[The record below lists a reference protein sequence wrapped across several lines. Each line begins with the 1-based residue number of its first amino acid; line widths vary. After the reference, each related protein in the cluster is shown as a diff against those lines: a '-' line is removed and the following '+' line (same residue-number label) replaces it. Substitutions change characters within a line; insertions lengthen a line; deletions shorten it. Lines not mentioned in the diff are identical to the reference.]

1 MDVEFAI
8 QLENWMEQKH
18 MIYLLRQ
25 KKMRT
30 VQKQALL
37 IKIMTWLVK
46 VMKCLRRRQ
55 RVEERW
61 QKLRMR
67 HLLVLEASDMRL
79 TLAQCHPLN
88 ELSHSA
94 LVLLHFHYYSIG

>member
-8 QLENWMEQKH
+8 LENWMVRKH
-18 MIYLLRQ
+18 MRYLLRQ
-25 KKMRT
+25 KMMRA

-37 IKIMTWLVK
+37 IKITNWLVK
-46 VMKCLRRRQ
+46 VVKCLRRQQ
-55 RVEERW
+55 RAEERR
-61 QKLRMR
+61 QKPRMR
-67 HLLVLEASDMRL
+67 HRLVLEASDMRL

-94 LVLLHFHYYSIG
+94 LARLHYYSIG